1 MLQIKTTSEIVHV
14 PFILYMKLVIII
26 CLIPVVHQVYVVTK
40 IREAHLSIS
49 STSDMLNEI

>member
-1 MLQIKTTSEIVHV
+1 MLQIKTTLEIVHA
-14 PFILYMKLVIII
+14 PFIFCMKLVIII